1 MNDDDILLASAY
13 LDGDVTADERALV
26 ETDLDLLSE
35 VARLRQVRAL
45 LADREPPSIS
55 QREEHLA
62 AALDAWDRLP
72 EAERTGAVRD
82 ITPAALRR
90 GASPASAAAAAT
102 ITTPTSLEHR
112 RRTAMNRRMLGAA
125 AVIVLVLG
133 GGIALQTLSSRGDD
147 DASSSAGATVPLE
160 EAALAAS
167 ADAANQSGGAATEG
181 DRASA
186 EIASADAPAV
196 PASGAELDTGID
208 DAAPPSER
216 TLDLLETPDDL
227 ALFAS
232 DAIGA
237 PISPDVPAATSA
249 PIDDRLTPDQAE
261 LLDAE
266 LPLCLG
272 ADFVVGPAFY
282 RDTEVVVG
290 VDVSRNLA
298 LAYVG
303 TTCREIARARLP

>member
-1 MNDDDILLASAY
+1 MNDDDLLLASAY
-13 LDGDVTADERALV
+13 LDGDVTDRERALV
-26 ETDLDLLSE
+26 ETDLDLLAE

-45 LADREPPSIS
+45 LADQEAPSIS
-55 QREEHLA
+55 RREVHLA

-72 EAERTGAVRD
+72 EAERTGAIRD
-82 ITPAALRR
+82 ISPAALRR
-90 GASPASAAAAAT
+90 GASPAAAAAAAAAT

-112 RRTAMNRRMLGAA
+112 RHAVNNRRMLGAA
-125 AVIVLVLG
+125 AAIVLVLG
-133 GGIALQTLSSRGDD
+133 GGIALQTLSNNSDD
-147 DASSSAGATVPLE
+147 EASSSAEITLPLE
-160 EAALAAS
+160 ETALAATS
-167 ADAANQSGGAATEG
+167 GSGDAAT
-181 DRASA
+181 DDLASA

-196 PASGAELDTGID
+196 AESDTELDTGID

-232 DAIGA
+232 DAVGA
-237 PISPDVPAATSA
+237 PVSPDVPAATSA
-249 PIDDRLTPDQAE
+249 PIDDRLTPDE
-261 LLDAE
+261 SDLLARE

-272 ADFVVGPAFY
+272 VDFVVGPAFY

-290 VDVSRNLA
+290 VDMSRDLA

-303 TTCREIARARLP
+303 TTCREVARARLP